1 MFTDKVIESGVTPA
15 AATEIEDPLTDWLSD
30 SAIELTP
37 VQPADEP
44 FLYRTYV
51 STRVEELA
59 LTGWNEDQRETFLRM
74 QYEAQKSSYRTQSP
88 EAQYW
93 VIRCNGSAA
102 GRLTIDREP
111 GKIHVVDIAF
121 VPEFR
126 GQGIGTALMRAI
138 QREALQAGKSVGL
151 YVERFNPALRWYERM
166 GFEAVG
172 GGPIYLEM
180 LWRPSGATRSSFQES
195 SASVTYADRID

>member
-1 MFTDKVIESGVTPA
+1 MFTYKVIESGVTPA
-15 AATEIEDPLTDWLSD
+15 AASEIEDPLTDWLSG

-44 FLYRTYV
+44 FLYRTYA

-59 LTGWNEDQRETFLRM
+59 LTGWNDEQREGFLRM
-74 QYEAQKSSYRTQSP
+74 QYEAQRSSYRTQSP
-88 EAQYW
+88 GAEYF
-93 VIRCNGSAA
+93 VILCDGSPA
-102 GRLTIDREP
+102 GRLTVDREP
-111 GKIHVVDIAF
+111 GKIHIVDIAF

-138 QREALQAGKSVGL
+138 QREASQAGKSVDL

-166 GFEAVG
+166 GFEVVS

-180 LWRPSGATRSSFQES
+180 AWRPSEATKSNFQES
-195 SASVTYADRID
+195 SVRAAYANRVD